1 MLQQRRD
8 DITKLYSYWRSTT
21 SFRVR
26 IALNL
31 KGLSYNYCP
40 VDAVAGEQSEP
51 GYTALNPGKGFPTL
65 VLEDGTALT
74 QSLAI
79 IDYLEAIAPE
89 PRLLPTQPLLR
100 ARVQAAARTIAIDI
114 HPIKT

>member
-1 MLQQRRD
+1 MLEQRRD
-8 DITKLYSYWRSTT
+8 NIMKLYSYWRSTT
-21 SFRVR
+21 SYRVR

-31 KGLSYNYCP
+31 KGLSYDYCP
-40 VDAVAGEQSEP
+40 VNLVAGEQSSGP
-51 GYTALNPGKGFPTL
+51 YTALTPGKGVPTL

-89 PRLLPTQPLLR
+89 PRLLPTPPVAR
-100 ARVQAAARTIAIDI
+100 ARPGRRAHHRDG
-114 HPIKT
+114 HPPGK